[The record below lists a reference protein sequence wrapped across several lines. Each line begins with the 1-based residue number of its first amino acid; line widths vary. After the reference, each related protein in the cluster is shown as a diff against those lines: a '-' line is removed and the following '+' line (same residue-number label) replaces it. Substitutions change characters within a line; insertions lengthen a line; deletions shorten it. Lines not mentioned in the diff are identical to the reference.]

1 MVGYHAA
8 MNHFLRCHFYADRT
22 RYVEAAGASD
32 WYRETSSHYVP
43 KVRSECRRRDERPY
57 HEPKNSTHAARALG
71 AATSPPSIAIF
82 LTCRAVEDH
91 GNERDR
97 ERSWDHRDLKRRG

>member
-43 KVRSECRRRDERPY
+43 KVRSECRGR
-57 HEPKNSTHAARALG
+57 G
-71 AATSPPSIAIF
+71 
-82 LTCRAVEDH
+82 
-91 GNERDR
+91 
-97 ERSWDHRDLKRRG
+97 ERSYQGRKIRSTQFDSSLQSAGVSTVRDLPGPSRDFLVGHDHVAVVEPHPR